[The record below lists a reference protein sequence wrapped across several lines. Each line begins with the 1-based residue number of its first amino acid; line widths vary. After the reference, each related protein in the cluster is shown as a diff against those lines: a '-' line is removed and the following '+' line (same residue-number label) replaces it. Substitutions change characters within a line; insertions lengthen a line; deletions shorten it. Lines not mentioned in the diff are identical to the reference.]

1 MPQYPNYSQMINPY
15 QQMTYPQFNSPYME
29 RTNYMQQYQQNLQPV
44 QQQSVPVQTQQ
55 PMGIAGR
62 TVQSVEQITANEV
75 PMDGSLAFFPKQDM
89 TEIYAKQWNADG
101 TIKTV
106 IYRPVMDNAV
116 NSHGN
121 NRNQQITIPDEVTK
135 AFMDRFD
142 ELSGKIEQLEN
153 SMTNSMTKSMT
164 NARKATTKKDGDLND

>member
-1 MPQYPNYSQMINPY
+1 MPQYPNYSPIINPY
-15 QQMTYPQFNSPYME
+15 QQMTYPQINSPYME

-44 QQQSVPVQTQQ
+44 QQQSVPVQSQQ
-55 PMGIAGR
+55 PIGITGR

-75 PMDGSLAFFPKQDM
+75 PMDGSLAFFPRQDM
-89 TEIYAKQWNADG
+89 AEIYAKQWNADG

-116 NSHGN
+116 NSQGN
-121 NRNQQITIPDEVTK
+121 NQNQQITIPDDVTQ

-142 ELSGKIEQLEN
+142 ELSNKMEQLEN
-153 SMTNSMTKSMT
+153 SLTKSST
-164 NARKATTKKDGDLND
+164 NQRKTSTKKDGDLND

>member
-44 QQQSVPVQTQQ
+44 QQQSVPVQSQQ
-55 PMGIAGR
+55 TMGIAGR

-75 PMDGSLAFFPKQDM
+75 PMDGSLAFFPRQDM
-89 TEIYAKQWNADG
+89 AEIYAKQWNADG

-116 NSHGN
+116 NSQGN
-121 NRNQQITIPDEVTK
+121 NQNQQITIPDDVTQ
-135 AFMDRFD
+135 AFMNRFD

-153 SMTNSMTKSMT
+153 SLTKSST
-164 NARKATTKKDGDLND
+164 NARKSSTKKDGDLND

>member
-44 QQQSVPVQTQQ
+44 QQQNVPVQSQQ
-55 PMGIAGR
+55 PIGITGR

-75 PMDGSLAFFPKQDM
+75 PMDGSLAFFPRQDM

-101 TIKTV
+101 TIKTI

-116 NSHGN
+116 NSQGN
-121 NRNQQITIPDEVTK
+121 NQNQQITIPDDVTQ
-135 AFMDRFD
+135 AFMNRFD
-142 ELSGKIEQLEN
+142 ELFEKIEQLEQVMTKPMTKTRN
-153 SMTNSMTKSMT
+153 SMS
-164 NARKATTKKDGDLND
+164 KKDGDLND

>member
-15 QQMTYPQFNSPYME
+15 QQMSYPQFNSPYME
-29 RTNYMQQYQQNLQPV
+29 RMNYTQQYQQNLQPV

-75 PMDGSLAFFPKQDM
+75 PMDGSLAFFPRQDM
-89 TEIYAKQWNADG
+89 AEIYAKQWNADG

-106 IYRPVMDNAV
+106 IYRPVIDNSV

-121 NRNQQITIPDEVTK
+121 NQNQQITISDDVTQ
-135 AFMDRFD
+135 AFMNRFD
-142 ELSGKIEQLEN
+142 ELSEKIEQLEQVMTKPMTKTRN
-153 SMTNSMTKSMT
+153 SMS
-164 NARKATTKKDGDLND
+164 KKDGDLND

>member
-15 QQMTYPQFNSPYME
+15 QQMTYPQINSPYME

-55 PMGIAGR
+55 TMGIAGR

-75 PMDGSLAFFPKQDM
+75 PMDGSLAFFPRQDM
-89 TEIYAKQWNADG
+89 AEIYAKQWNADG

-106 IYRPVMDNAV
+106 IYRPVIDNAV
-116 NSHGN
+116 NSQGN
-121 NRNQQITIPDEVTK
+121 NQNQQITIPDEVTK
-135 AFMDRFD
+135 VFMDRFD

-153 SMTNSMTKSMT
+153 SLTKSST
-164 NARKATTKKDGDLND
+164 NVRKSSTKKDGDLND

>member
-1 MPQYPNYSQMINPY
+1 MPQYPNYSPIINPY

-44 QQQSVPVQTQQ
+44 QQQSVPVQSQQ
-55 PMGIAGR
+55 TTGIAGR

-75 PMDGSLAFFPKQDM
+75 PMDGSLAFFPRQDM
-89 TEIYAKQWNADG
+89 AEIYAKQWNADG

-106 IYRPVMDNAV
+106 IYRPVMDNTV
-116 NSHGN
+116 NSQGN
-121 NRNQQITIPDEVTK
+121 NQNQQITIPDDVTQ
-135 AFMDRFD
+135 AFMNRFD

-153 SMTNSMTKSMT
+153 SLTKSST
-164 NARKATTKKDGDLND
+164 NVRKTSTKKDGDLND

>member
-15 QQMTYPQFNSPYME
+15 QQMTYPQINSPYME
-29 RTNYMQQYQQNLQPV
+29 RMNYMQQYQQNLQPV
-44 QQQSVPVQTQQ
+44 QQQSVPVQPQQ
-55 PMGIAGR
+55 TIGIAGR

-106 IYRPVMDNAV
+106 IYRPVIDNAV
-116 NSHGN
+116 NSQGN
-121 NRNQQITIPDEVTK
+121 NQNQQITIPDEVTK
-135 AFMDRFD
+135 VFMDRFD
-142 ELSGKIEQLEN
+142 ELSNKMEQLEN
-153 SMTNSMTKSMT
+153 SLTKSST
-164 NARKATTKKDGDLND
+164 NVRKTSTKKDGDLND

>member
-15 QQMTYPQFNSPYME
+15 QQMTYPQINNPYME
-29 RTNYMQQYQQNLQPV
+29 RMNYMQQYQQNLQPV
-44 QQQSVPVQTQQ
+44 QQQSVPVQPQQ
-55 PMGIAGR
+55 TMGIAGR

-116 NSHGN
+116 NSQSN
-121 NRNQQITIPDEVTK
+121 NQTQQITIPDDVTQ
-135 AFMDRFD
+135 AFMNRFD
-142 ELSGKIEQLEN
+142 ELSNRMEQLEN
-153 SMTNSMTKSMT
+153 SLTKSST
-164 NARKATTKKDGDLND
+164 NQRKTSTKKDGDLND

>member
-1 MPQYPNYSQMINPY
+1 MPQYPNYSQIINPY

-44 QQQSVPVQTQQ
+44 QQQSVPVQSQQ
-55 PMGIAGR
+55 TTGIAGR

-75 PMDGSLAFFPKQDM
+75 PMDGSLAFFPRQDM
-89 TEIYAKQWNADG
+89 AEIYAKQWNADG

-116 NSHGN
+116 NSQGN
-121 NRNQQITIPDEVTK
+121 NQNQQITIPDDVTR

-142 ELSGKIEQLEN
+142 ELSGKIEQLEQVMTKPMTKTRN
-153 SMTNSMTKSMT
+153 SMS
-164 NARKATTKKDGDLND
+164 KKDGDLND

>member
-1 MPQYPNYSQMINPY
+1 MPQYPNYSPIINPY

-44 QQQSVPVQTQQ
+44 QQQSVPVQPQQ
-55 PMGIAGR
+55 AMGINGR
-62 TVQSVEQITANEV
+62 TVQSMEQITANEV
-75 PMDGSLAFFPKQDM
+75 PMDGSLAFFPRQDM
-89 TEIYAKQWNADG
+89 AEIYAKQWNADG

-116 NSHGN
+116 NSQGN
-121 NRNQQITIPDEVTK
+121 NQNQQITIPDDVTQ

-142 ELSGKIEQLEN
+142 ELSNKMEQLEQAMTKPMTKTRN
-153 SMTNSMTKSMT
+153 SMS
-164 NARKATTKKDGDLND
+164 KKDGESE

>member
-44 QQQSVPVQTQQ
+44 QQQNVPLQAQQ
-55 PMGIAGR
+55 PMGITGR

-75 PMDGSLAFFPKQDM
+75 PMDGSLAFFPRQDM
-89 TEIYAKQWNADG
+89 AEIYAKQWNADG

-116 NSHGN
+116 NSQGN
-121 NRNQQITIPDEVTK
+121 NQNQQITIPDDVTQ
-135 AFMDRFD
+135 AFMNRFD

-153 SMTNSMTKSMT
+153 SLTKSST
-164 NARKATTKKDGDLND
+164 NVRKTSTKKDGDLND